1 MNVTL
6 SIPQFLKGQLQFT
19 LRVAVHTRRM
29 VSMAIHVERATKRT
43 KKHTNL
49 QADFNYLWLQISKKF
64 GLSTAIKQISYPH

>member
-6 SIPQFLKGQLQFT
+6 SIPQFLKGQLRFS

-29 VSMAIHVERATKRT
+29 VSMAIHIERATKRT

>member
-49 QADFNYLWLQISKKF
+49 QADFNYLWLQISTKF
-64 GLSTAIKQISYPH
+64 GLSAVI